1 MDLFIAL
8 VLFVIAFIALGGLWS
23 FLNNVLSK
31 RRVNDREMNEQGDG
45 RTGLKVNKTRN
56 SYTFK

>member
-56 SYTFK
+56 AYTFK